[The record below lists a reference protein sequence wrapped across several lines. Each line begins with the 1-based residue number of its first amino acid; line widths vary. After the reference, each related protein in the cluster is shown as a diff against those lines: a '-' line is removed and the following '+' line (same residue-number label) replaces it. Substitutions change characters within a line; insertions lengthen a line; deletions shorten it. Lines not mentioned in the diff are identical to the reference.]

1 MAAKK
6 RGSEKLANAGGGASR
21 EKLDAL
27 IARFANADAK
37 IVIDGI
43 GKKGTPWPD
52 TFKLKIETK
61 KAASISSVVGA
72 LVKIPGAEL
81 KPFRVFPKGIPVPV
95 FDVLLEIKVANPVK
109 K

>member
-1 MAAKK
+1 MATKK
-6 RGSEKLANAGGGASR
+6 RGSEKLAKAGGGASK

-27 IARFANADAK
+27 IARFVSADAK
-37 IVIDGI
+37 VVLEGI

-72 LVKIPGAEL
+72 VVKIPGAEL
-81 KPFRVFPKGIPVPV
+81 KPFKVFPRGIPIPV
-95 FDVLLEIKVANPVK
+95 FDVLLEIKVTNPVK